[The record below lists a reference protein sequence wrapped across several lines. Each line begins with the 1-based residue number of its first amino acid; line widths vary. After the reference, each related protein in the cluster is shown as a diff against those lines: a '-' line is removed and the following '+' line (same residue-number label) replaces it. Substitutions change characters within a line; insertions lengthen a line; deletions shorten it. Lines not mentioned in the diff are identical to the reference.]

1 MAKAAADFRTLPF
14 DLNKVDASGKN
25 VGGKVYWK
33 LYAIENLIRI
43 VVHSVLTAQ
52 LGPTWWSIAVDPTTQ
67 KEVERLKRSY
77 GKKPWYSTPGKHE
90 IYYLVLSE
98 LTKVLTTNSNQFKPT
113 HSRHR
118 PVDRQLEHIRVPRN
132 IVGHM
137 NWLTNTDRGRIDVC
151 YADVQQL
158 IDHLARNPQLTLTI
172 AKRRLLTPPAARQP
186 LLC

>member
-14 DLNKVDASGKN
+14 DANKVDASGKN

-52 LGPTWWSIAVDPTTQ
+52 LGPNWWTIAADPKTQ
-67 KEVERLKRSY
+67 QDIADLKRSY

-90 IYYLVLSE
+90 VYYLLLSQ
-98 LTKVLTTNSNQFKPT
+98 LTKILTTNSNQFKPHIPDIDQWT
-113 HSRHR
+113 AR
-118 PVDRQLEHIRVPRN
+118 LEQIRLPRN

-137 NWLTNTDRGRIDVC
+137 NWLSDIDRGRIDVC
-151 YADVQQL
+151 HADVQQL
-158 IDHLARNPQLTLTI
+158 VTHLAKNPQLTLTI
-172 AKRRLLTPPAARQP
+172 P
-186 LLC
+186 